1 MISFIVDTTESCDLY
16 FESGF
21 LLGFTNDSFPR
32 RFSDIESSSW
42 EIPDMHIIA
51 QAEEYAIL
59 VIPDH
64 RKGSKRKS
72 VFHVFLYV
80 RRVLFSKNFVP
91 KIEGK

>member
-1 MISFIVDTTESCDLY
+1 MISFIIDTTESCDLY

-21 LLGFTNDSFPR
+21 LLSFTNDSFPR
-32 RFSDIESSSW
+32 RFSDIESSSR

-59 VIPDH
+59 IVPEH
-64 RKGSKRKS
+64 RKGSERKS
-72 VFHVFLYV
+72 VFHMFLYEE
-80 RRVLFSKNFVP
+80 RILFFKNFVP